1 VGGLAEVRKILDRYV
16 LGIFVPAVFLFT
28 VTLLFLFIAVDFAS
42 KLGKF
47 LEIKFLDPNQTLVM
61 FIVKYYLYRL
71 PMLLIILI
79 PSVLLFAPTFTVI
92 KLARANELLPIAT
105 SGISLR
111 RMALPFLTA
120 ALLGGLTMAAM
131 EEFVLPPIGD
141 KIAETDTVQRQKNV
155 SYNVEDWDGH
165 TKLWAFMYTPSGQL
179 LSREVRITRL
189 DDAMEPI
196 EIITAKRAQWN
207 PRIRKWV
214 AFEGSVEQ
222 PKVLIYPPGE
232 KPRTKV
238 DPIPPEGYPVDS
250 KLSPETL
257 RKDLGSGNRHSYSPL
272 KAQIDE
278 MRRYP
283 HVPSV
288 VIRVHARFSFPLS
301 PIVLLLVGLPFVM
314 DPHSKSFVKG
324 LIFCFLL
331 AVGYYVTHFACID
344 LGNRGWM
351 TPVVAAWFP
360 ITSFGAVGIVCF
372 ARMRT

>member
-1 VGGLAEVRKILDRYV
+1 MRRLLDRYV
-16 LGIFVPAVFLFT
+16 LGIFIPAVILFT

-47 LEIKFLDPNQTLVM
+47 LEIKFLDPQKESLVT
-61 FIVKYYLYRL
+61 FILKYYLYRI

-111 RMALPFLTA
+111 RMALPFLLA
-120 ALLGGLTMAAM
+120 AFLGALTMAAM
-131 EEFVLPPIGD
+131 EEFVLPIVGD
-141 KIAETDTVQRQKNV
+141 MIAETDTVQRQRNV

-165 TKLWAFMYTPSGQL
+165 TKLWSKKYTPTEQL
-179 LSREVRITRL
+179 LSEGVRITRL

-196 EIITAKRAQWN
+196 EIITADRAQWN
-207 PRIRKWV
+207 PKLKKWV
-214 AFEGSVEQ
+214 AFEGTVEQ
-222 PKVLIYPPGE
+222 PKVLEYPPGQ
-232 KPRTKV
+232 KPRTRT
-238 DPIPPEGYPVDS
+238 DPIPKDGWAVDS

-257 RKDLGSGNRHSYSPL
+257 RKDMASGNRHSYSPL
-272 KAQIDE
+272 AAQLRE
-278 MRRYP
+278 MRHYP

-314 DPHSKSFVKG
+314 DPYSKSFVKG

-331 AVGYYVTHFACID
+331 AVGYYVTHFACMD
-344 LGNRGWM
+344 LGSRGGM
-351 TPVVAAWFP
+351 PPVLAAWLP
-360 ITSFGAVGIVCF
+360 VGAFGTVGLISF
-372 ARMRT
+372 ARMKT